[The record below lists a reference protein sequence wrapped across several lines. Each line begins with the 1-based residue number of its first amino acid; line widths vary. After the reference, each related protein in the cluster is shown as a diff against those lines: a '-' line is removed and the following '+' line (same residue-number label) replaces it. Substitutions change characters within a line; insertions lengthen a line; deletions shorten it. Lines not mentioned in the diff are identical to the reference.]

1 MYVPREI
8 EADLQDYPYET
19 AEEVKYSCE
28 WWEAIHDGKEYGN
41 SPGKIQ
47 SVSEEQWWAMTRGTA
62 IELLGLKLDP
72 KKPS

>member
-1 MYVPREI
+1 MI
-8 EADLQDYPYET
+8 QDYPYET

-28 WWEAIHDGKEYGN
+28 WWEAIYDGKEYGV
-41 SPGKIQ
+41 SPGKIKGL
-47 SVSEEQWWAMTRGTA
+47 SEQQWWEMTRGTA